1 MTLEDLQLK
10 HELLVKYVTRMRAY
24 QEKYFMYRA
33 IQDKNNMLRY
43 QREVDKL
50 LKNEVKVKE
59 SKQIELL

>member
-10 HELLVKYVTRMRAY
+10 HELLVKYVTRMRSY

-43 QREVDKL
+43 QREVDKM

-59 SKQIELL
+59 SNQIELL